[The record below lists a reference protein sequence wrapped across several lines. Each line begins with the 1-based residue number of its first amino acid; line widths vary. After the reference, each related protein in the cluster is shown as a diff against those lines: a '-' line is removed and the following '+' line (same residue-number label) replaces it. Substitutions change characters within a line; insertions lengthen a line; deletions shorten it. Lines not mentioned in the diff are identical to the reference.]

1 MRKLTAN
8 SAQGDSTTAS
18 AQLSTYTAAGS
29 VIGVSLTNG
38 SFVADASAVVNGICK
53 CNTTLANRLGGVG
66 FAGSNCSIPCRR
78 CSYGTCDAT
87 GGCVCSPG
95 YTSAEC
101 STQCNGNGAI
111 TWPQLSTSY
120 TAADWDAQYGPNLGG
135 AYTTVGGLFN
145 TSLLYGFSS
154 GDGLTLAYCSCTATA
169 AGRFGFTGAFC
180 DVACPNCGAH
190 GTCITDANGNSTC
203 KCSKTD
209 PNGATTVS
217 SFFARSCSVC
227 MT

>member
-1 MRKLTAN
+1 MT
-8 SAQGDSTTAS
+8 
-18 AQLSTYTAAGS
+18 AGS

-38 SFVADASAVVNGICK
+38 SFVADASAMVNGVCT
-53 CNTTLANRLGGVG
+53 CNTTVANRVGGVG

-78 CSYGTCDAT
+78 CSYGTCDAS

-95 YTSAEC
+95 YINAEC
-101 STQCNGNGAI
+101 STQCNGNGTI
-111 TWPQLSTSY
+111 TWPQLSASY

-135 AYTTVGGLFN
+135 TYTTAGGLFN

-154 GDGLTLAYCSCTATA
+154 ADGLGLTLAYCSCTATA

-190 GTCITDANGNSTC
+190 GSCITDANGTAVC
-203 KCSKTD
+203 KCSTTD
-209 PNGATTVS
+209 PNAATTVRGIV
-217 SFFARSCSVC
+217 ARSHFVC
-227 MT
+227 MTSFVCIADI